1 MITAF
6 LEPPSRYLLPL
17 PALSTRTYS
26 PGLLPAP
33 IPRLDTTQSK
43 IWNHE
48 APGNYERC
56 ILSIY
61 LLQTNFFSWLSNI
74 KYAAK
79 IG

>member
-6 LEPPSRYLLPL
+6 LEPPLPPVILSRFPRFRLPPIL
-17 PALSTRTYS
+17 PGSR
-26 PGLLPAP
+26 PPVAP
-33 IPRLDTTQSK
+33 LPRLDTKQSK

-61 LLQTNFFSWLSNI
+61 LLQTDFFNWLSNI
-74 KYAAK
+74 K
-79 IG
+79 